1 MTRVL
6 LTLGV
11 MGAAELAIVSRPASL
26 AAQERPLFTSHDV
39 VTLAIRAPFEDI
51 FGHRGEERV
60 EYPGVVV
67 IRGRSAEHD
76 TLEVDIRTRGHS
88 RLEKRICRFP
98 PLRLDFPKT
107 RVSGT
112 LFEGQDKLKLVTH
125 CQDDRDE
132 YEQYVLL
139 EYLIYRVYN
148 TLTPLSFRVRLARI
162 TYEDSE
168 GDRDTVTR
176 YGFLIEHEEAVA
188 ERTGWTSIV
197 APLVPPDVIDPEN
210 LALIGVFQY
219 MIGNPD
225 WSAFQAGPGNSECC
239 HNTKPMGTPVGPV
252 FSVPY
257 DFDLSGLLNT
267 RYANRLYSGNLEKLG
282 LRNVRQRRF
291 RGLCRSAAFWP
302 AIFTSF
308 IEGRTEIEQ
317 LFRGQ
322 EGLEPDVLE
331 EALEYIGDF
340 YDVIDDEG
348 RVRREFERHCVGG

>member
-1 MTRVL
+1 
-6 LTLGV
+6 
-11 MGAAELAIVSRPASL
+11 
-26 AAQERPLFTSHDV
+26 
-39 VTLAIRAPFEDI
+39 
-51 FGHRGEERV
+51 
-60 EYPGVVV
+60 
-67 IRGRSAEHD
+67 
-76 TLEVDIRTRGHS
+76 
-88 RLEKRICRFP
+88 
-98 PLRLDFPKT
+98 
-107 RVSGT
+107 
-112 LFEGQDKLKLVTH
+112 VTH

-197 APLVPPDVIDPEN
+197 APLVPPDVIDPED